1 MIECWGFCINE
12 HGYQQMME
20 ETSRTCQH
28 VPSLLELVSCLTALA
43 IGSHRVANIKNPW
56 PQGEDF
62 LAGLGQDIQS
72 YSLPIPVFSL
82 F

>member
-1 MIECWGFCINE
+1 MNCLQAIFMR
-12 HGYQQMME
+12 YF
-20 ETSRTCQH
+20 
-28 VPSLLELVSCLTALA
+28 SCLTALA

-56 PQGEDF
+56 AQGEDF

-72 YSLPIPVFSL
+72 YSLPIPDFSL

>member
-1 MIECWGFCINE
+1 MRYF
-12 HGYQQMME
+12 
-20 ETSRTCQH
+20 
-28 VPSLLELVSCLTALA
+28 SCLTALA

-56 PQGEDF
+56 AQGEDF